1 MGKLISPEKM
11 LEVLDWTYDKAVQGL
26 PGMGTAIDLAEDY
39 MAGSGTTEDKINSL
53 IRWQN
58 TKAGSAGFVAGL
70 GGVITL
76 PVALPANITST
87 IYVQIRMVAAIAHMA
102 GHDVKHDKVKTLIYL
117 CLLGNSM
124 NEVAKDF
131 GITFGTKFATSYI
144 QKNVT
149 REVLNKINKAVGF
162 RLVTKFGTKGLINL
176 GKVVPV
182 LGGVIGGGLD
192 AFTTNIVGN
201 QARNTFLQFEPVNYK
216 VSSSNFIDVI

>member
-1 MGKLISPEKM
+1 M
-11 LEVLDWTYDKAVQGL
+11 T
-26 PGMGTAIDLAEDY
+26 
-39 MAGSGTTEDKINSL
+39 GSGTTEDKINSL

-70 GGVITL
+70 GGAITL
-76 PVALPANITST
+76 PVALPVNIAST

-117 CLLGNSM
+117 CLFGNSM

-149 REVLNKINKAVGF
+149 REALTKINKAVGF

-201 QARNTFLQFEPVNYK
+201 QARNTFLQFELTKYKLVSNNLKDVN
-216 VSSSNFIDVI
+216 

>member
-1 MGKLISPEKM
+1 MATVISSEKM
-11 LEVLDWTYDKAVQGL
+11 QEALDWAYDKAVEGI
-26 PGMGTAIDLAEDY
+26 PYMGSAIDLAEDY
-39 MAGSGTTEDKINSL
+39 MIGPGTTEDKINSL

-70 GGVITL
+70 GGAITL
-76 PVALPANITST
+76 PVALPANIAST

-117 CLLGNSM
+117 CLLGNGM

-131 GITFGTKFATSYI
+131 GIAFGTKFATSYI

-149 REVLNKINKAVGF
+149 REFLTKINRAVGF

-182 LGGVIGGGLD
+182 IGGVIGGGLD
-192 AFTTNIVGN
+192 AFTTNVVGN
-201 QARNTFLQFEPVNYK
+201 QARNTFLQFEPSKYNASTDNMK
-216 VSSSNFIDVI
+216 DVS